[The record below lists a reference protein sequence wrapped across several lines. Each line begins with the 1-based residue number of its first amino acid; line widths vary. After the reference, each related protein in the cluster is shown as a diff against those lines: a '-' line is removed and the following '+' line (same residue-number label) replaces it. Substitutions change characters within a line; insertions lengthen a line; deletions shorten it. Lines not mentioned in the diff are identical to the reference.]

1 MKKFIPFLSLVL
13 GLFVSQTFIA
23 CGGDSEEDDSF
34 VPVDGQTVSMPD
46 YQATF
51 TFINGAKEVELT
63 KATDQMGSIPEY
75 VDYKGKQ
82 FRVTRIGDR
91 SCQHLQYAFSEIPE
105 GVVSIGEEAF
115 EYHKATSIKLP
126 STLKTIGAGA
136 FCYNNN
142 LENIAIPN
150 GVTIIEPNTFLYN
163 KNLISVTIPSKVAEI
178 KEKAFSNT
186 GLNSIVVP
194 GSVKTIGEE
203 CFINCTSLKT
213 ATLEDGVTSIAYGA
227 FSGCSKLA
235 EISLPSSLTNIGEG
249 VFFSCKSLVSITIPE
264 NVKSIG
270 ARTFCDAE
278 RVQGGVVI
286 SSEDCLKEVISKI
299 KEPFPIAKDV
309 FGYNFLNY
317 GILYVP
323 KGTAEK
329 YKTTEGWKE
338 IKNIV
343 EQ

>member
-1 MKKFIPFLSLVL
+1 MKKIISVMSLTL
-13 GLFVSQTFIA
+13 GLLASVGFVS
-23 CGGDSEEDDSF
+23 CGGESDSEDSF
-34 VPVDGQTVSMPD
+34 IPVDGEQVYMSD

-136 FCYNNN
+136 FSYNNN

-150 GVTIIEPNTFLYN
+150 GVTVIEPNTFLYD
-163 KNLISVTIPSKVAEI
+163 KVLSTVTIPSSVIEI
-178 KEKAFSNT
+178 KEAAF
-186 GLNSIVVP
+186 V
-194 GSVKTIGEE
+194 
-203 CFINCTSLKT
+203 NCGFTSLTIPGNVLSIGVRAYANCAQLKT
-213 ATLEDGVTSIAYGA
+213 LVLEDGV
-227 FSGCSKLA
+227 K
-235 EISLPSSLTNIGEG
+235 NIGEEA
-249 VFFSCKSLVSITIPE
+249 FSQCEKLES
-264 NVKSIG
+264 
-270 ARTFCDAE
+270 
-278 RVQGGVVI
+278 VVI
-286 SSEDCLKEVISKI
+286 PQSVTAIESEAFFCGRHGTSAGEPFVEDTGALTSVTSKI
-299 KEPFPIAKDV
+299 REPFPISEFV
-309 FGYNFLNY
+309 FGSLLQN
-317 GILYVP
+317 GGTLYVP